1 MASAATTETIPT
13 GDFEGAI
20 RIGDRGK
27 HTVYWHPQTN
37 SMVHLEEDKIQTGVT
52 DMITHL
58 RDPVGDYLNES
69 DRSGHC
75 WDFSQAGEFF
85 RNVSTFKGTRILT
98 YREEMVYALSRYT
111 SYTDGEGADML
122 GISTSVYKN
131 HLKKAQEKIACAFN
145 LVEAV
150 VQ

>member
-1 MASAATTETIPT
+1 
-13 GDFEGAI
+13 
-20 RIGDRGK
+20 
-27 HTVYWHPQTN
+27 
-37 SMVHLEEDKIQTGVT
+37 
-52 DMITHL
+52 
-58 RDPVGDYLNES
+58 
-69 DRSGHC
+69 
-75 WDFSQAGEFF
+75 
-85 RNVSTFKGTRILT
+85 
-98 YREEMVYALSRYT
+98 MVYALSRYT